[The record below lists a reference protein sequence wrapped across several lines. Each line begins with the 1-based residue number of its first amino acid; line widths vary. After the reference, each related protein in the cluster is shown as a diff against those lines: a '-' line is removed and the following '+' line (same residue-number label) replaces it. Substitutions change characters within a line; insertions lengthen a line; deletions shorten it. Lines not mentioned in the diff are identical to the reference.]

1 MTPADPAPSSPT
13 TSNADSAIFSEA
25 SVSTSGFSQASENVN
40 TGEAD
45 SKHSR
50 KPTKKKGNVMA
61 GLMDFL
67 VRRKPSSKETR
78 PRKLSAPAWSPSSSI
93 SVKSTPTSARSP
105 IVESEY
111 SSLSRPS
118 TDSGLSDSISKTR
131 VAMRRERSITAPAE
145 GPTEEIPKIQQAI
158 PSHRQS
164 IATTGLGST
173 NITAVA
179 PILPKPSQKENAIS
193 DSPTRRSSCHVGST
207 VAPVNMDLSRVQ
219 YYDSN
224 LFEHSSKVPKERIS
238 KKDMESEP
246 PDIIK
251 LSLDSSICNAKT
263 LYKDESFLRNAAI
276 NELERSTK
284 DLNEYLNVCELEL
297 KCGRNLLNKKEA
309 GPPSTIKE
317 SSESSQTIDE
327 QDGEKAGGS
336 TLKHENTVVR
346 VDTTTTPPKTTAAV
360 AVVGNVGSMPVNNGL
375 AAMPNNAS
383 TAPMAPSPAPPASA
397 VNQFNQQVAQQLQ
410 SQQQRYSPS
419 QLS

>member
-238 KKDMESEP
+238 KKDMES
-246 PDIIK
+246 
-251 LSLDSSICNAKT
+251 
-263 LYKDESFLRNAAI
+263 
-276 NELERSTK
+276 
-284 DLNEYLNVCELEL
+284 
-297 KCGRNLLNKKEA
+297 GRNLLNKKEA